1 MSHEIVL
8 VVVFDGIEMV
18 NNSKDQTENMISYF
32 NEFDL
37 KNGFRHKPYG
47 KSVEEFFKEFGQSLE
62 NYDDISIFTE
72 KELTDLK
79 SKLFETQHKEYTRIK
94 SLQEEIQQLKK
105 NKEIRVDQLPIDVMK
120 KYEEL
125 CLNYCVENNVAC
137 AESRDEIQEYLSTK
151 KEVRYKI
158 IIEAIRET
166 ELLCYRYLE
175 SRQDKAIL
183 YPVRIESGDL
193 E

>member
-72 KELTDLK
+72 KELADLK